1 MRFLHT
7 SDWHLGRIFHGVH
20 LTSDQAHVLDQFFYL
35 VRDTKPDAVVIAGDI
50 YDRAV
55 PPTEAVNLLDDTLS
69 RLLLDLK
76 VPVIAIAGNHD
87 SPERLGFGNR
97 LLSRQGLH
105 VVGQLPGKLEPV
117 TVNDCH
123 GPVYFLPLTYAEPAL
138 VRERLGDDSAVDHQT
153 AIELMIKQALA
164 NVPAKA
170 RTVAVAHAFI
180 AGGEESESERPLSV
194 GGSSMV
200 SSKVFSPF
208 NYTALGH
215 LHNSQQAG
223 GENIRYSGS
232 LLKYSFAEAGHRKGI
247 NLVEIDG
254 QGQATIEVISLSP
267 RRDVRC
273 IDGFFKELLNG
284 PKCTA
289 NADDYIMITLRD
301 SSPILDARGQLQ
313 AVYPNILHIDYPR
326 LTTGGD
332 LRGPQGDHRRLG
344 EAQLFAAFFEQMT
357 GENLNNEQAAGL
369 AQIIDEVYRQSR
381 EVEA

>member
-20 LTSDQAHVLDQFFYL
+20 LTSDQAHILDQFFYL

-105 VVGQLPGKLEPV
+105 VVGQLPGQLAPV
-117 TVNDCH
+117 VINDSH

-138 VRERLGDDSAVDHQT
+138 VRERFGNDSAIDHQT

-164 NVPAKA
+164 NVPAQV

-200 SSKVFSPF
+200 SAKVFSPF

-223 GENIRYSGS
+223 GDNIRYSGS

-247 NLVEIDG
+247 NLVELDE
-254 QGQATIEVISLSP
+254 QGHAEVEVVSLSP

-273 IDGFFKELLNG
+273 IDGFFKDLLNG
-284 PKCTA
+284 PQNTESP
-289 NADDYIMITLRD
+289 DDYIMVTLRD

-313 AVYPNILHIDYPR
+313 AVYPNVLHIDLPR
-326 LTTGGD
+326 LNTGGN

-344 EAQLFAAFFEQMT
+344 ETQLFSTFFEQMT
-357 GENLNNEQAAGL
+357 GETLNNEQAAGL
-369 AQIIDEVYRQSR
+369 AQIIDEVYRQNR